1 MLRLISSSEMCWN
14 ICLFS
19 LMCRIETGFYFAD
32 SVRISIHIPFISYFK
47 LNNNKY
53 LNRYCIHLTTSRDY
67 NNNQTDY
74 RQYCAELC
82 LTVIPSGNFNI
93 FDKKGRLKAGF

>member
-74 RQYCAELC
+74 RQYCAVLC

-93 FDKKGRLKAGF
+93 FDKKRRLKAGF